1 MTSIFYEN
9 FPVARLTFTDQWRLD
24 YDPTWE
30 ARRSAFPISLTMPLR
45 SGTINADRLLPW
57 LANLLP
63 ESHLAEIGQRLKVS
77 PQDIVGLLGH
87 IGRDTAGALS
97 ISEPRK
103 SGIHLQPVPDEA
115 ALERILNELPAKPF
129 LVGERGVSMSLAG
142 VQEKLPVFVDE
153 AGQISIP
160 VDGTPSTHI
169 LKPDTDRLAGS
180 VENEAFCLALAR
192 ACGLDAAEATIGQA
206 GRRRYLL
213 VERYDRFKSGD
224 GEIRRL
230 HQEDLCQ
237 LTARFPSQKYE
248 RSTDGRGVTLKMMFD
263 AVSIYVSPAERAMLL
278 DGIIFNV
285 LICNSDSHAKNY
297 SVLLGASGSA
307 KIAPLYDVMCAAAYP
322 QVDQSLA
329 QSIGSKFV
337 AAELHAADWKA
348 FAEKIGLSGASTVRQ
363 VRELASQVEKA
374 SEEVAGHILANAGDP
389 SRVLERIVHEI
400 GKRCR
405 CIRQQI

>member
-45 SGTINADRLLPW
+45 SGTIDADRLLPW

-63 ESHLAEIGQRLKVS
+63 ETHLAEIGQRLKVS

-97 ISEPRK
+97 IGEPRK

-153 AGQISIP
+153 AGKTSIP

-169 LKPDTDRLAGS
+169 LKPDTDRLPDASKTRLSVWRLRGPAGWTRPRLQSARLAVAAICLSNVTIASRMETEKS
-180 VENEAFCLALAR
+180 V
-192 ACGLDAAEATIGQA
+192 D
-206 GRRRYLL
+206 
-213 VERYDRFKSGD
+213 S
-224 GEIRRL
+224 IRKTSASSPHASR
-230 HQEDLCQ
+230 
-237 LTARFPSQKYE
+237 P
-248 RSTDGRGVTLKMMFD
+248 RSM
-263 AVSIYVSPAERAMLL
+263 
-278 DGIIFNV
+278 
-285 LICNSDSHAKNY
+285 
-297 SVLLGASGSA
+297 SV
-307 KIAPLYDVMCAAAYP
+307 PPTAAA
-322 QVDQSLA
+322 
-329 QSIGSKFV
+329 
-337 AAELHAADWKA
+337 
-348 FAEKIGLSGASTVRQ
+348 
-363 VRELASQVEKA
+363 
-374 SEEVAGHILANAGDP
+374 
-389 SRVLERIVHEI
+389 
-400 GKRCR
+400 
-405 CIRQQI
+405 